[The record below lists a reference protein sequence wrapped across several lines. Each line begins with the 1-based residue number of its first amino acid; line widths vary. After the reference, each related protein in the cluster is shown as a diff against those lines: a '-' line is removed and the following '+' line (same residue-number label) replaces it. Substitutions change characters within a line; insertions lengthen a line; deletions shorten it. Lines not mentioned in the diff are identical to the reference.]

1 MELSELLIVI
11 FGIPGLLAAGC
22 VSGVLLLGQDPTIL
36 VTGVTGVCIA
46 IRDLMVDTD
55 WGLLMMLLQQ
65 IAIIRA
71 FTFYNLSRILVLTS
85 NLTDNCDNRVFERNI
100 LRKK

>member
-1 MELSELLIVI
+1 MCPSIEKVLNNHLKLSELLIVI

-46 IRDLMVDTD
+46 IRLLMVDTAD
-55 WGLLMMLLQQ
+55 DVSAKEQS
-65 IAIIRA
+65 IE
-71 FTFYNLSRILVLTS
+71 F
-85 NLTDNCDNRVFERNI
+85 
-100 LRKK
+100 

>member
-1 MELSELLIVI
+1 MKLSELLIVI

-46 IRDLMVDTD
+46 IRLLMVDTAD
-55 WGLLMMLLQQ
+55 DVSANEQS
-65 IAIIRA
+65 IE
-71 FTFYNLSRILVLTS
+71 F
-85 NLTDNCDNRVFERNI
+85 
-100 LRKK
+100 